1 MATNERVAQVAAAAA
16 GAALAY
22 YGFKKGGV
30 TGTIMGVMGAGI
42 ATTTIAT
49 AAGAPIASSA
59 PREVRQVVEVMASP
73 EEAYKMWSRF
83 EDFPRF
89 MANVLEVRK
98 TGANTWRWVA
108 EGPLDELVEWDSELT
123 ANRPGKIIAWRS
135 TTAGVPNSGE
145 VLFEP
150 TEHGTRVL
158 VVMRY
163 GQTAGPIG
171 ALVGRVTGS
180 SPESVVRQYLR
191 RFKQLIEAG
200 QVAQSTAL

>member
-30 TGTIMGVMGAGI
+30 TGTIVGVMGAGI

-49 AAGAPIASSA
+49 AAGAQVGPASQ
-59 PREVRQVVEVMASP
+59 REVRQVVEVMASP

-89 MANVLEVRK
+89 MANVVEVRK

-108 EGPLDELVEWDSELT
+108 EGPLDDQIEWDSELT
-123 ANRPGKIIAWRS
+123 ADRPGKIIAWRS
-135 TTAGVPNSGE
+135 TTPGVPNSGE

-163 GQTAGPIG
+163 GQAAGPIG
-171 ALVGRVTGS
+171 ALVDRVTGS
-180 SPESVVRQYLR
+180 GPESVVRQYLR

-200 QVAQSTAL
+200 PVAQQTAL

>member
-1 MATNERVAQVAAAAA
+1 
-16 GAALAY
+16 
-22 YGFKKGGV
+22 
-30 TGTIMGVMGAGI
+30 MGAGI

-49 AAGAPIASSA
+49 AAGAPIGAPA
-59 PREVRQVVEVMASP
+59 PREVRQVVEVIASP
-73 EEAYKMWSRF
+73 EDAYKMWSRF

-89 MANVLEVRK
+89 MANVVEVRK
-98 TGANTWRWVA
+98 TSAKTWHWVA
-108 EGPLDELVEWDSELT
+108 EGPLDERVEWDAELS
-123 ANRPGKIIAWRS
+123 ADRPGKIIAWRS
-135 TTAGVPNSGE
+135 ITPGVPNSGE

-163 GQTAGPIG
+163 GKTAGPIG

-180 SPESVVRQYLR
+180 NPDSMVRQYLR

-200 QVAQSTAL
+200 GVAHSTAL